1 MKYIANIITK
11 NKIDVSEYIN
21 VAKDIT
27 EVDLRLPTLII
38 GWDNVKNIYPNA
50 NILDKKISENIFWT
64 YSNREKRQ
72 EYEPDLAKF
81 VKNVFD
87 NLENNVKYIFF
98 NVLTSRLK
106 KIKGLITYV
115 NSPFKKIIYVT
126 EKNIYVYDYKLVI
139 GISLSDL
146 EYYGLNRDRILKYLT
161 KNPYNTL
168 FYDNSFLSWKL
179 KRVIGDNHKVIPYL
193 YSLKQ
198 DF

>member
-1 MKYIANIITK
+1 MKFIANIITK

-21 VAKDIT
+21 VTKDIT

-106 KIKGLITYV
+106 KIKGLITYI

-146 EYYGLNRDRILKYLT
+146 ECNFLK
-161 KNPYNTL
+161 
-168 FYDNSFLSWKL
+168 
-179 KRVIGDNHKVIPYL
+179 
-193 YSLKQ
+193 
-198 DF
+198 